1 MHEPLDFAEAASR
14 ARVIAVALAQG
25 RSLDL
30 WSLAL
35 VTLALAGLLWVPFP
49 LLASISLLVSILVGV
64 GQKVFA
70 LRVAFD
76 AVLFHHWAEAWNSNG
91 AEGRDPNALAT
102 DLMMFDQA
110 LADCGLGAPRDD
122 VVHDLHSRLRGA
134 ARLLRRQA
142 LALAIQFV
150 AMVIAMVLVLLSRLG

>member
-1 MHEPLDFAEAASR
+1 MHEPLNFAEAASR
-14 ARVIAVALAQG
+14 ARVMAAALSMG

-35 VTLALAGLLWVPFP
+35 VMLALAGFLWVPLP
-49 LLASISLLVSILVGV
+49 VSSSISLLVCIVAGGMQKIL
-64 GQKVFA
+64 A

-76 AVLFHHWAEAWNSNG
+76 AALFRHWAKTWSSDA
-91 AEGRDPNALAT
+91 AQGRDPNALAT
-102 DLMMFDQA
+102 DLIVFDQA
-110 LADCGLGAPRDD
+110 LADCGLGTPRGD
-122 VVHDLHSRLRGA
+122 VVRDLHSRLRGA

-150 AMVIAMVLVLLSRLG
+150 AMVIAMVAVLLSRPG